1 MQVVQINAITLHER
15 GFVYGALQGS
25 ILGPLLQQSVLQII
39 GPLVNLSFKNLA
51 FLIFIVCFHS
61 KSDPSCTCATMK
73 CYLSLFKTYFKLE
86 VKSIIVLLDMPSH
99 TVLMQAYRTNMKQ
112 FTILYQRPRL
122 WNSLPY
128 SIIRSNNIRIFK
140 RLLKSY
146 LINLHNAKKIVW
158 NLLLIIR

>member
-1 MQVVQINAITLHER
+1 MISQVQQTLNWVKFYLSNRTQVIQINAITLHER

-86 VKSIIVLLDMPSH
+86 VKSIIILLDIPSH
-99 TVLMQAYRTNMKQ
+99 TVLMPAEQKLKIYHLIPRTEIVELFTSLNNQVKQ
-112 FTILYQRPRL
+112 LKKLQTFT
-122 WNSLPY
+122 
-128 SIIRSNNIRIFK
+128 
-140 RLLKSY
+140 
-146 LINLHNAKKIVW
+146 
-158 NLLLIIR
+158 